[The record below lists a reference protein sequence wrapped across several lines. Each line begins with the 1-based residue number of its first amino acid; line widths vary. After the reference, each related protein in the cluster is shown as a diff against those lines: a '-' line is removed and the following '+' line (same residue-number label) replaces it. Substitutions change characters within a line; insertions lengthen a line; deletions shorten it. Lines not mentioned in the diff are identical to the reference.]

1 MFSAPWILI
10 RSFLWILLSMC
21 VCWCIKVHEVL
32 IIIYCS
38 RANHPSF
45 VSRMLIKNMCS
56 NDVSY
61 FRNVKCSDA
70 KQNSNQF
77 YLSLGGSLLLLLCLY
92 KRLHPAIKPLAF
104 TPISSNIK
112 RKINDNTLLP
122 SENLLKILITGIIG
136 NVIILDTRY
145 IKWSKVVYLG
155 LYMNAASSDKRNFLQ
170 D

>member
-1 MFSAPWILI
+1 MLDLDSKLTLECKFLCGCFPRYFALEIVLWSLLWAPWILI
-10 RSFLWILLSMC
+10 WFFLWILLSMC

-77 YLSLGGSLLLLLCLY
+77 YLSLFCSLLLLLCLY

-112 RKINDNTLLP
+112 RKIIDNTLLP
-122 SENLLKILITGIIG
+122 SENLLKF
-136 NVIILDTRY
+136 
-145 IKWSKVVYLG
+145 S
-155 LYMNAASSDKRNFLQ
+155 LQ
-170 D
+170 G

>member
-1 MFSAPWILI
+1 MLDLDSKLTLECKFLCGCFPRYFGLEIRLLISLWAPCICILFFSWI
-10 RSFLWILLSMC
+10 FLSMC

-32 IIIYCS
+32 IIKYCS
-38 RANHPSF
+38 RANHTSF

-77 YLSLGGSLLLLLCLY
+77 HLSLFCLLLLLLCLY

-122 SENLLKILITGIIG
+122 SKNLLQF
-136 NVIILDTRY
+136 
-145 IKWSKVVYLG
+145 S
-155 LYMNAASSDKRNFLQ
+155 LQ
-170 D
+170 G